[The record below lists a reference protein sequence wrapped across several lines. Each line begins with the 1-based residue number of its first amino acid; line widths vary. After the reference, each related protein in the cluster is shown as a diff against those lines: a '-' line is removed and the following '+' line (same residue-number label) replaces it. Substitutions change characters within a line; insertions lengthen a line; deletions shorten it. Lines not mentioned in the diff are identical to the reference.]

1 MSLAVFFL
9 GIILFKRFNESYQY
23 QAIQK
28 AHINEVPRIGGL
40 LIIVSITLMCMKNFG
55 IYLNSFNIVV
65 ICCIPFLIPAIKED
79 LSHNVGPKI
88 RFLGLLLSSGILL
101 FFLDIDI
108 YSIEIDFLQFFMN
121 NDILCFIFFTLAL
134 VGLAN
139 GCNMIDGVNGL
150 SPFYL
155 LVSFLVIGK
164 VIQDTSTILLLDSN
178 ISIDF
183 IIIALVIFILFNYPF
198 GKLFLGDH
206 GNYFLALLLGILTIH
221 FYSINNTLNTW
232 GAILLL
238 FYPTIETIFTILRRI
253 FVSKRNILEAD
264 MEHLHSKLFLYLQK
278 NNHSIYKANNMVLPI
293 LVFFWLI
300 PGLIFYGFY
309 NNDFIII
316 LSLIIMTI
324 LYIISYIFIT
334 KLNNIS

>member
-9 GIILFKRFNESYQY
+9 GMLFFKKLDRHYQY

-28 AHINEVPRIGGL
+28 VHINEVPRIGGL
-40 LIIVSITLMCMKNFG
+40 LIIISITLMCMKNFG
-55 IYLNSFNIVV
+55 LYLNNFNV
-65 ICCIPFLIPAIKED
+65 IILCCIPFLIIAIKED

-88 RFLGLLLSSGILL
+88 RFLALLLSSGILL
-101 FFLDIDI
+101 YFLDIDI
-108 YSIEIDFLQFFMN
+108 YSIKIDFLQFFMN
-121 NDILCFIFFTLAL
+121 NHILCFIFFTFAL

-139 GCNMIDGVNGL
+139 GCNMMDGVNGL

-155 LVSFLVIGK
+155 LVSFLVIGE
-164 VIQDTSTILLLDSN
+164 VIQDTSTILLFGSN

-206 GNYFLALLLGILTIH
+206 GNYFLAFLLGIHVIH
-221 FYSINNTLNTW
+221 FYSINNTLNAW
-232 GAILLL
+232 GAVLLL
-238 FYPTIETIFTILRRI
+238 FYPTIEAIFTILRRI
-253 FVSKRNILEAD
+253 FISKKNILEAD
-264 MEHLHSKLFLYLQK
+264 IEHLHSKIFLYLK
-278 NNHSIYKANNMVLPI
+278 KSNHSTYKSNNMVLPI

-300 PGLIFYGFY
+300 PGLMFYGFY

-316 LSLIIMTI
+316 LSIIIMTI